1 MDQGQLRW
9 AILDIFR
16 KEAGPR
22 WSLWRPLCGFGNFGN
37 NIENFRFFWEILK
50 VLRFWKIMC
59 HDFQSRRPIMTLGGV
74 YRTKKYCLSSF
85 VQTVLFKD
93 KYFVSIS
100 NMVDNFSMEV
110 EFLPLCDNFRCEGEW
125 GHAGRLAGQG
135 GGGCRAAGVWHNHW
149 HGVREGRKKIIL
161 PL

>member
-74 YRTKKYCLSSF
+74 HTSKTNNNFPVFEIHEIKYCIAVIWLKVNNTYPWGLREGIQNEGEYRTAHISGVICEKLNHKSSIDCARHC
-85 VQTVLFKD
+85 V
-93 KYFVSIS
+93 YF
-100 NMVDNFSMEV
+100 
-110 EFLPLCDNFRCEGEW
+110 L
-125 GHAGRLAGQG
+125 
-135 GGGCRAAGVWHNHW
+135 
-149 HGVREGRKKIIL
+149 
-161 PL
+161 